1 MVKIMYAFK
10 IYACILLIKDLK
22 ALKTVS
28 YMLQVQLTCQYY
40 VRIEQIKTF
49 KKNYCFKRGVFLY
62 RNYTKNDI
70 AFKLTPSSYLEIV
83 FI

>member
-49 KKNYCFKRGVFLY
+49 KNKINVLRGVCFY
-62 RNYTKNDI
+62 I
-70 AFKLTPSSYLEIV
+70 EI
-83 FI
+83 ILKMILHLS